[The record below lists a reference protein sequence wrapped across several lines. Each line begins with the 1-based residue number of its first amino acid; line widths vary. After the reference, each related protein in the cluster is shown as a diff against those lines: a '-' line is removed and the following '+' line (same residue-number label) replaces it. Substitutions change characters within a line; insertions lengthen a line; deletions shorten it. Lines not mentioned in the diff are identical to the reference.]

1 MRRFQP
7 SLLGGLFIGVLSAL
21 PIVGAANLCCC
32 LWVVTGGF
40 LTTYLQ
46 RQRDPAARLNSSES
60 ALLGLVAGLV
70 GAVLY
75 IVATIVVFGV
85 GGEQFEAQ
93 FRAAVE
99 GQQVPAE
106 AREMMERL
114 MTGRNLMLFLGAVT
128 LPVYAVFSMLGA
140 LLGVAVFRPKT
151 PPAAGPQA

>member
-40 LTTYLQ
+40 LTAYLQ
-46 RQRDPAARLNSSES
+46 RQQDPAVPLNASES
-60 ALLGLVAGLV
+60 ALLGLFAGVV

-75 IVATIVVFGV
+75 IAATVVIFGV

-93 FRAAVE
+93 FRAVIE

-106 AREMMERL
+106 AREMMDRL

-128 LPVYAVFSMLGA
+128 LPVYAVFSMLGS
-140 LLGVAVFRPKT
+140 LLGVAVFRRKT
-151 PPAAGPQA
+151 PPGPRA